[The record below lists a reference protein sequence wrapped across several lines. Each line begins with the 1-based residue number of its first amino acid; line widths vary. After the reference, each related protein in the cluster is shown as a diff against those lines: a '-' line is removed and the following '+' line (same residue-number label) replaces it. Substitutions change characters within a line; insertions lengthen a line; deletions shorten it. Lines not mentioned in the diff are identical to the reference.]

1 MKSIRGLALVLI
13 GAFAL
18 LSAGAGFWQLADSRA
33 KLRAVEWTQ
42 LTNQLTDVAQR
53 ASARL
58 ALERGVT
65 AAILGNPAEADPE
78 LLFELH
84 GVRLLVDELHRQMWE
99 LLGELGNRSIDHPL
113 FERVGD
119 LQQSRA
125 EMVRLRALV
134 DEQLLG
140 VGNGLDA
147 EQWIALMNRR
157 IDELQ
162 DVATHAMLPLRG
174 NVYTLVSAPIIKDVL
189 FTLGEYL
196 GRERAMVGVAIARNQ
211 ALSEAELAQLHD
223 YRVVAL
229 RARERAL
236 AMIQDLPASAE
247 LEQAHKRLEQ
257 DLLAGYENLRASVY
271 ASVHTG
277 RPYPMDAAQWYQD
290 ATIGIDSVLG
300 LSLAVSNQF
309 ALDIM
314 QLRKHAERTLI
325 LLSLAFVMLLLML
338 WLTVRTV
345 RGRVLRPLRTLEKAA
360 ATISRGDLS
369 QALPP
374 MRDDELGRL
383 GRAFEHMRK
392 ALLGDIER
400 RERDATQLRKF
411 MALIE
416 RSASAMIV
424 TDREGIVEYVNRQF
438 TEVTGYE
445 RDESVGRKAGFWRSG
460 MTAASQYDVLWEA
473 LLRGR
478 VWEGEMINRRKDGEL
493 YWASLSVS
501 PVCDDH
507 GEIRHFIGILNDVSE
522 RRRIEERL
530 NFLSSYDELTHLPN
544 RGLLDKRF
552 AVASRD
558 ALNNGTLI
566 GIVALGI
573 SRFKHINDSL
583 GRDVGDELLREIS
596 RRLSQSVRSHDT
608 VSRHGGTEFAL
619 MIVDPGQIDDLL
631 QMVMPVLETV
641 NLPLVIKD
649 EKLQPVVSAGISLM
663 PRDGET
669 MEVLLRKATIALHH
683 AERQGVSYCMYT
695 EAMDQEA
702 QERLSL
708 ENALRGSLER
718 GELEL
723 HYQPKVELVTGR
735 IVGAEALARWRHP
748 ATGEPVPP
756 GRFIPIAEESGLI
769 QHLGAWALR
778 QACLQNKAWADA
790 GLPQIVV
797 AVNLSA
803 AQLRQPDL
811 VEGITEVLAQT
822 GTDPSWVEIEL
833 TESALMEDPDQANV
847 VLTQLKSLGM
857 RLSIDDFGTGYSS
870 LSYLS
875 QFPVDVL
882 KIDGSFVRGVTS
894 DASAEA
900 ISTSVIALAHQMGL
914 RVIAEGVE
922 TEEQLAFLNRHAC
935 DEIQGYYFSPPI
947 PASAFAILLGS
958 DKRLILPGPRFGA
971 RTLLIVDDEPAVLAM
986 ISLALEG
993 EDYRVLTARSGRE
1006 ALEILASNDVQVVL
1020 TDERMP
1026 EMSGV
1031 ELLSR
1036 IKASYPKTVRIV
1048 VSGHAQVDSVVEA
1061 INKGAIF
1068 KFFTKPWN
1076 EAQLRAQILEA
1087 FRHQEIVSGSLTG
1100 ASVLARF
1107 QRSMGGGES

>member
-1 MKSIRGLALVLI
+1 MKSIRGLALALI

-42 LTNQLTDVAQR
+42 LANQLTDVAQR

-290 ATIGIDSVLG
+290 ATVGIDSVLG

-309 ALDIM
+309 AQDIM

-325 LLSLAFVMLLLML
+325 LLSLAFAVLLVML
-338 WLTVRTV
+338 WFTVRSV
-345 RGRVLRPLRTLEKAA
+345 SRRVLRPLRTLEKAA
-360 ATISRGDLS
+360 ATISHGDLS
-369 QALPP
+369 QALPR
-374 MRDDELGRL
+374 MGDDELGRL
-383 GRAFEHMRK
+383 GGAFEHMRK
-392 ALLGDIER
+392 TLLGDIER

-438 TEVTGYE
+438 TQVTGYE

-460 MTAASQYDVLWEA
+460 MTAASQYDILWEA
-473 LLRGR
+473 LLQGR
-478 VWEGEMINRRKDGEL
+478 VWEGEMINRRK
-493 YWASLSVS
+493 
-501 PVCDDH
+501 
-507 GEIRHFIGILNDVSE
+507 
-522 RRRIEERL
+522 
-530 NFLSSYDELTHLPN
+530 
-544 RGLLDKRF
+544 
-552 AVASRD
+552 
-558 ALNNGTLI
+558 
-566 GIVALGI
+566 
-573 SRFKHINDSL
+573 
-583 GRDVGDELLREIS
+583 
-596 RRLSQSVRSHDT
+596 
-608 VSRHGGTEFAL
+608 
-619 MIVDPGQIDDLL
+619 
-631 QMVMPVLETV
+631 
-641 NLPLVIKD
+641 
-649 EKLQPVVSAGISLM
+649 
-663 PRDGET
+663 
-669 MEVLLRKATIALHH
+669 
-683 AERQGVSYCMYT
+683 
-695 EAMDQEA
+695 
-702 QERLSL
+702 
-708 ENALRGSLER
+708 
-718 GELEL
+718 
-723 HYQPKVELVTGR
+723 
-735 IVGAEALARWRHP
+735 
-748 ATGEPVPP
+748 
-756 GRFIPIAEESGLI
+756 
-769 QHLGAWALR
+769 
-778 QACLQNKAWADA
+778 
-790 GLPQIVV
+790 
-797 AVNLSA
+797 
-803 AQLRQPDL
+803 
-811 VEGITEVLAQT
+811 
-822 GTDPSWVEIEL
+822 
-833 TESALMEDPDQANV
+833 
-847 VLTQLKSLGM
+847 
-857 RLSIDDFGTGYSS
+857 
-870 LSYLS
+870 
-875 QFPVDVL
+875 
-882 KIDGSFVRGVTS
+882 
-894 DASAEA
+894 
-900 ISTSVIALAHQMGL
+900 
-914 RVIAEGVE
+914 
-922 TEEQLAFLNRHAC
+922 
-935 DEIQGYYFSPPI
+935 
-947 PASAFAILLGS
+947 
-958 DKRLILPGPRFGA
+958 
-971 RTLLIVDDEPAVLAM
+971 
-986 ISLALEG
+986 
-993 EDYRVLTARSGRE
+993 
-1006 ALEILASNDVQVVL
+1006 
-1020 TDERMP
+1020 
-1026 EMSGV
+1026 
-1031 ELLSR
+1031 
-1036 IKASYPKTVRIV
+1036 
-1048 VSGHAQVDSVVEA
+1048 
-1061 INKGAIF
+1061 
-1068 KFFTKPWN
+1068 
-1076 EAQLRAQILEA
+1076 
-1087 FRHQEIVSGSLTG
+1087 
-1100 ASVLARF
+1100 
-1107 QRSMGGGES
+1107 